1 MTTITED
8 TLPALPAGPFTVARL
23 YKTALVTALIL
34 LLMGVWGRLSLTSEI
49 CYNDNLFHR
58 HLLYTL
64 VGCGIF
70 IAVWRTGYERIVRC
84 RWWFLLPTIALIL
97 CGWLMP
103 ADNSF
108 RHAWVRVGFF
118 AFQPVDV
125 ANFTVIV
132 LLAGELGQTRDQP
145 NWQLVLGL
153 VTTLALLL
161 MSGVK
166 APFPLLVLAILAMLT
181 LVDFR
186 YALRYWELV
195 VAALA
200 AAVVH
205 ILCTFP
211 AVWQRLSAFLY
222 PDEYQD
228 TYNYFL
234 MLSQK
239 AIQNINYL
247 GTNDPAVLKKLN
259 HAEMVIPLF
268 SARMGGIFAVALI
281 LGYLLMA
288 LSLVMLI
295 VKIRG
300 NREKMLITGF
310 TVLIMVPAFY
320 NFLMIAG
327 LMPMIR
333 LSVPFLT
340 YGGGHLWFIM
350 AGLGMVAGIGQSQS
364 AGSPPPNRQS

>member
-1 MTTITED
+1 MTKIEN
-8 TLPALPAGPFTVARL
+8 TLFQWPAGGFRIAVL

-34 LLMGVWGRLSLTSEI
+34 LLMGVWGRLCLTNEI
-49 CYNDNLFHR
+49 CYNYHFFNR

-64 VGCGIF
+64 AGCGIF
-70 IAVWRTGYERIVRC
+70 VAVWKIGYERII
-84 RWWFLLPTIALIL
+84 RWRWRYLLPTVALIL
-97 CGWLMP
+97 CGWLTP
-103 ADNSF
+103 AGGSF
-108 RHAWVRVGFF
+108 RHAWVHLGFF
-118 AFQPVDV
+118 SFQPVDA
-125 ANFTVIV
+125 ANFTLIV
-132 LLAGELGQTRDQP
+132 LLAGELGQSKDHP

-166 APFPLLVLAILAMLT
+166 APFPLLALAILAMLT

-186 YALRYWELV
+186 HALLYWELF

-200 AAVVH
+200 AAVIHVWS
-205 ILCTFP
+205 TFP
-211 AVWQRLSAFLY
+211 AVWQRLSAFLS

-234 MLSQK
+234 MLSQR

-247 GTNDPAVLKKLN
+247 GTSDPAVLKKLN
-259 HAEMVIPLF
+259 YAELVVPLF

-288 LSLVMLI
+288 LCLIMLI

-300 NREKMLITGF
+300 KREKMLLTGF
-310 TVLIMVPAFY
+310 TVLITVPAFY

-327 LMPMIR
+327 LMPMIQ
-333 LSVPFLT
+333 LSVPFLS

-350 AGLGMVAGIGQSQS
+350 AALGMIASIGQAQS
-364 AGSPPPNRQS
+364 AEPPQAP